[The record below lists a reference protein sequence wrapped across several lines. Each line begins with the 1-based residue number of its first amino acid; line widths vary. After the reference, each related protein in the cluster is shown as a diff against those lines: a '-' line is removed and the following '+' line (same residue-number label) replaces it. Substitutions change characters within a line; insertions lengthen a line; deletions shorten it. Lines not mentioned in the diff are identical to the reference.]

1 MDVTKPDVSGMED
14 PPRWPLAAVQRGL
27 HRLAAVRRERRLSPE
42 VLAEKLRI
50 DVASLRAI
58 EQEQVDMPLSLGYR
72 CQQALGASLREL
84 LVSESDPLSLPPVH
98 RAKLAEWLQTV
109 VAILQEA
116 KQPAIRRMAH
126 NLVDQIV
133 ELAPELKDRA
143 AQFQAGNAQLLDDQG
158 RSAGRPLSKDVFLD
172 PSE

>member
-1 MDVTKPDVSGMED
+1 MDVIKPDASGMED
-14 PPRWPLAAVQRGL
+14 PPPLPLAAAPRGL

-42 VLAEKLRI
+42 ALAKRLRI
-50 DVASLRAI
+50 DVDLLRAF
-58 EQEQVDMPLSLGYR
+58 EQEQADMPLSLVYR

-84 LVSESDPLSLPPVH
+84 LVSESDPLALPSVE
-98 RAKLAEWLQTV
+98 RTKLAEWLQTV

-133 ELAPELKDRA
+133 ELAPELKLLA
-143 AQFQAGNAQLLDDQG
+143 AQSQAGCAQLLDDQG
-158 RSAGRPLSKDVFLD
+158 CSASKPLSEEVFLD
-172 PSE
+172 PSD